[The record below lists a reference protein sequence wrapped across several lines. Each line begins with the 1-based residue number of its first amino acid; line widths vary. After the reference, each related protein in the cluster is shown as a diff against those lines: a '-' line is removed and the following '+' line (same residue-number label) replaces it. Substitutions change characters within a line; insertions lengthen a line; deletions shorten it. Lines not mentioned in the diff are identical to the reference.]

1 MQLNVMWPCERLIGK
16 YSIYTNIQSKHAQR
30 FGPRCWCCTHATATV
45 IRYSACTG
53 DWFAGVER
61 HLLLAVYK
69 EPTHSHSHSLSLER
83 HTHAAVRPAV
93 DVVECSLVTPFF
105 LRVYCVCHAYLPSP
119 VCSHLLTVVRIEF
132 NAKVY
137 VSHLWIVWRC
147 AKQHTHTECRCH
159 RARRCTYSTTC
170 TLFIRVDYPTK
181 KKPLLLC
188 MRSCNVH

>member
-1 MQLNVMWPCERLIGK
+1 MLTPFLGCQCYCFIHNANSLRFAMQLNVMWPCERLIGK

-45 IRYSACTG
+45 IRYSACTS
-53 DWFAGVER
+53 DRFAGVER

-105 LRVYCVCHAYLPSP
+105 LRVYCVPCLLAVACVFPSAHSRP
-119 VCSHLLTVVRIEF
+119 H
-132 NAKVY
+132 
-137 VSHLWIVWRC
+137 WI
-147 AKQHTHTECRCH
+147 
-159 RARRCTYSTTC
+159 
-170 TLFIRVDYPTK
+170 
-181 KKPLLLC
+181 
-188 MRSCNVH
+188 